1 MSPSSP
7 SPLPRRG
14 RAASSEAVAGR
25 RALDPVERARI
36 EQALRTV
43 TAGKPTRDNPAGER
57 PGKRGRL
64 PLVAAVIGAVI
75 LAAIA
80 VSAVLI
86 GRGNGSSA
94 APVAEGTNLN
104 ASSEAPVPADP
115 GTPVAEQPSVS
126 PSASGTPEDSGPSR
140 TPTPSKTTTTV
151 SRPPPKTVPG
161 TRVLNRG
168 DSIVNGPTTLKLDS
182 GGNLVVSYAG
192 AKKWSSGTTG
202 KGVRG
207 VFQADGNFV
216 VYAADNSTVWSSR
229 TDGHDGAVL
238 VIGGDGNVR
247 VTYGHAVLWQTG
259 TAS

>member
-1 MSPSSP
+1 
-7 SPLPRRG
+7 
-14 RAASSEAVAGR
+14 VA
-25 RALDPVERARI
+25 D
-36 EQALRTV
+36 
-43 TAGKPTRDNPAGER
+43 
-57 PGKRGRL
+57 
-64 PLVAAVIGAVI
+64 
-75 LAAIA
+75 
-80 VSAVLI
+80 
-86 GRGNGSSA
+86 
-94 APVAEGTNLN
+94 
-104 ASSEAPVPADP
+104 
-115 GTPVAEQPSVS
+115 QPSVS

-140 TPTPSKTTTTV
+140 TPTPSKTTTTTTTTTV
-151 SRPPPKTVPG
+151 SQPPPKTVPG
-161 TRVLNRG
+161 TRVLNLG

-192 AKKWSSGTTG
+192 ARKWSSGTTG

-247 VTYGHAVLWQTG
+247 VTYGNAVLWQTG

>member
-1 MSPSSP
+1 
-7 SPLPRRG
+7 
-14 RAASSEAVAGR
+14 VVGR
-25 RALDPVERARI
+25 RTLNPEERARV
-36 EQALRTV
+36 EQALRAV
-43 TAGKPTRDNPAGER
+43 TAGKVPEASSGGGER
-57 PGKRGRL
+57 PRKRRRG

-75 LAAIA
+75 LAG

-86 GRGNGSSA
+86 GRGNGNSA
-94 APVAEGTNLN
+94 SPAVEGTNIN
-104 ASSEAPVPADP
+104 APGGVSADP
-115 GTPVAEQPSVS
+115 ATPSAGAGTGGTPVSPSASPAEQPSVS
-126 PSASGTPEDSGPSR
+126 PSVSDTPQDSGPSR
-140 TPTPSKTTTTV
+140 APTPSKTTTTV
-151 SRPPPKTVPG
+151 SRPAPKTVSG

-238 VIGGDGNVR
+238 VIGGDGNVC
-247 VTYGHAVLWQTG
+247 VTYRSTVLWQTG

>member
-1 MSPSSP
+1 
-7 SPLPRRG
+7 
-14 RAASSEAVAGR
+14 
-25 RALDPVERARI
+25 
-36 EQALRTV
+36 LRTV

-64 PLVAAVIGAVI
+64 PLVAVVIGAVI
-75 LAAIA
+75 LAAIS

-94 APVAEGTNLN
+94 APAAEGTNLN
-104 ASSEAPVPADP
+104 ASSEAPVPANP
-115 GTPVAEQPSVS
+115 GTPVADQPSVS

-140 TPTPSKTTTTV
+140 TPTPSKTTTTTTTTTV
-151 SRPPPKTVPG
+151 SQPPPKTVPG

-192 AKKWSSGTTG
+192 ARKWSSGTTG

-238 VIGGDGNVR
+238 VIGGDGNVC
-247 VTYGHAVLWQTG
+247 VTYGNAVLWQTG